1 MTLTSSNYFS
11 TEANRAYW
19 SASQFKAFSNC
30 EAEGLAQVLGVD
42 RNGDPYEREMT
53 DSLLIGSYVDAYF
66 SGELDEFIK
75 VHGDKMFTKKGE
87 LYAKFAQANDIID
100 RIESDKLMMEY
111 LKGKKQVIRTAKFS
125 GVEWKAKFDV
135 LTDERIVDLKIVKDF
150 GSVYKDG
157 FGYRPWIEAWG
168 YDIQGAIYQ
177 RVEMLS
183 SGRDE
188 PLPFFLVAATKERVP
203 DIAVIQIPQ
212 HILDA
217 AMQIVDA
224 KIDRFDLIK
233 TGELRPKRCE
243 VCNYCKLTKV
253 LTEPSV
259 YEIEEAKA

>member
-1 MTLTSSNYFS
+1 MT
-11 TEANRAYW
+11 YW

-30 EAEGLAQVLGVD
+30 EAEGLAQVTGFD
-42 RNGDPYEREMT
+42 ENGYRYEPEMT
-53 DSLLIGSYVDAYF
+53 DDLLIGSYVDAYF
-66 SGELDEFIK
+66 SGELDELMK
-75 VHGDKMFTKKGE
+75 VHGDRMFTKKGE
-87 LYAKFAQANDIID
+87 LRSEFRKANDIID
-100 RIESDKLMMEY
+100 RIESDSLMMEY
-111 LKGKKQVIRTAKFS
+111 LSGDKQVIRTAKFS

-135 LTDERIVDLKIVKDF
+135 LRDDRIVDLKIVKDF

-157 FGYRPWIEAWG
+157 FGYRPWVEAWG

-188 PLPFFLVAATKERVP
+188 PLPFYIVAATKEKVT
-203 DIAVIQIPQ
+203 DIDVIQIPQ

-243 VCNYCKLTKV
+243 VCNYCKATKV

-259 YEIEEAKA
+259 YEIAEAE

>member
-1 MTLTSSNYFS
+1 MTSSNYFS

-75 VHGDKMFTKKGE
+75 VRGDKMFTMKGE

-188 PLPFFLVAATKERVP
+188 PLPFFLVAATKERVT

>member
-1 MTLTSSNYFS
+1 MTLTNSNYFS
-11 TEANRAYW
+11 PEEQRKYW

-42 RNGDPYEREMT
+42 RNGDPYEHEMT

-66 SGELDEFIK
+66 SGELDEFFGK
-75 VHGDKMFTKKGE
+75 YGDVMYKKNGE
-87 LYAKFAQANDIID
+87 LLAKYSHANDIID
-100 RIESDKLMMEY
+100 RIEGDKLMMEY
-111 LKGKKQVIRTAKFS
+111 LEGDKQVIKTAKFS

-150 GSVYKDG
+150 DSVYKDG
-157 FGYRPWIEAWG
+157 FGRRPWIEAWG

-177 RVEMLS
+177 KIEQLS

-188 PLPFFLVAATKERVP
+188 PLPFYLVAATKERVT
-203 DIAVIQIPQ
+203 DIDVIQIPQ

-217 AMQIVDA
+217 ALQIVDA

-233 TGELRPKRCE
+233 TGEMRPKRCG
-243 VCNYCKLTKV
+243 VCNYCKATKV
-253 LTEPSV
+253 LTEPVV
-259 YEIEEAKA
+259 YEIEEAE